1 MTILIITLVVI
12 LIIGSMVG
20 LYQAYLHN
28 QYLDRFLHQHKK
40 LSSNEAFAL
49 IQSIK
54 KYNQK
59 YNTINLDEPGICVI
73 TNTENKKTYVGAN
86 DEILRFTMNKLID
99 KQSPFYD
106 DMLDQPFSVQIH
118 MLDDSDLPHIDYL
131 KKKLI
136 SITHANTGYNKMK
149 GKG

>member
-12 LIIGSMVG
+12 LIIGSMLG
-20 LYQAYLHN
+20 LYQAYRHN
-28 QYLDRFLHQHKK
+28 QYIDKFLHQHKK
-40 LSSNEAFAL
+40 LSSNEAFTL

-59 YNTINLDEPGICVI
+59 YNVVNLDEPGVCVI
-73 TNTENKKTYVGAN
+73 TNTENKKAYVGAD
-86 DEILRFTMNKLID
+86 DEILRFTMNQLIN
-99 KQSPFYD
+99 KQSPFYN

>member
-1 MTILIITLVVI
+1 MAILIITLVVI
-12 LIIGSMVG
+12 LIIGSMIG
-20 LYQAYLHN
+20 LYQAYRRN
-28 QYLDRFLHQHKK
+28 QYIDRFLHQHKK
-40 LSSNEAFAL
+40 LLSNEAFTL

-59 YNTINLDEPGICVI
+59 YNIINLDEPGVCVI

-86 DEILRFTMNKLID
+86 DEILRFTLNQLINKN
-99 KQSPFYD
+99 SAFYE
-106 DMLDQPFSVQIH
+106 DMQYQPFTVQIH

-136 SITHANTGYNKMK
+136 SITHANTGYNKTK
-149 GKG
+149 G

>member
-1 MTILIITLVVI
+1 MSIIIITLVII
-12 LIIGSMVG
+12 LIIISVVG
-20 LYQAYLHN
+20 LYHAYFSNEHIA
-28 QYLDRFLHQHKK
+28 QFLHQHKK
-40 LSSNEAFAL
+40 LPANEAFTL

-59 YNTINLDEPGICVI
+59 YDIINLDEPGVCVI

-86 DEILRFTMNKLID
+86 DEILRFTLNQLINKN
-99 KQSPFYD
+99 SAFYE
-106 DMLDQPFSVQIH
+106 DMQYQPFTVQIH

-136 SITHANTGYNKMK
+136 SITHANTGYNKPK
-149 GKG
+149 G